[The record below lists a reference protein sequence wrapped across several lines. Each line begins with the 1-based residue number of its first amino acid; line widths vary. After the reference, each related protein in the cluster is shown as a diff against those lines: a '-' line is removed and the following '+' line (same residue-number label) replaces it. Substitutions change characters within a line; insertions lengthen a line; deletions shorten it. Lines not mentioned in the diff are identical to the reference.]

1 MLCAVYKTKKKSG
14 MFLYVPEKDKFD
26 EVPEAL
32 INQFG
37 HPELVM
43 MLPLDKRERL
53 GTVDKQ
59 KLIAALTEQGYYL
72 QMPPKEENLLE
83 SHRVS
88 LGLAPKA
95 DEKNDG

>member
-14 MFLYVPEKDKFD
+14 MFLYVPKKDDFD
-26 EVPEAL
+26 EVPDAL
-32 INQFG
+32 MKQFG

-43 MLPLDKRERL
+43 MLPLDKREHL
-53 GTVDKQ
+53 GSVEKQ

-83 SHRVS
+83 SHRVAM
-88 LGLAPKA
+88 GLPARPDDK
-95 DEKNDG
+95 KNG